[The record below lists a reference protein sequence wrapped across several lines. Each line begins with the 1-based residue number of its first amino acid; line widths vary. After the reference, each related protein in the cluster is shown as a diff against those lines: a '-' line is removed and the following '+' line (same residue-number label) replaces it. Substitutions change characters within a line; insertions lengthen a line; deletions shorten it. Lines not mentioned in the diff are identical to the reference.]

1 MGETRTVHNYS
12 GPHAELW
19 DVGILSLRELE
30 AERGIL
36 ASGRD
41 EVYGCVFGRD
51 SLITSLTLLD
61 LYDKTQ
67 DTYFLDLVRKVLLNL
82 AELQGREVNIESG
95 EEPGKMIH
103 EYRPDNHEHLTNPL
117 KKPSS
122 VVAEPL
128 RIRHRTGSTAPNP
141 LSPRLGSESFS
152 EGLSPWY
159 VYADG
164 IMRNY
169 DTVDATPLFLIAV
182 HRYYR
187 ATGDCA
193 FVDALVSNVR
203 AAIRWLEE
211 YGDSNGDGFIDY
223 RFHPDRKHGG
233 LVTQSWMDSSES
245 VFFEES
251 LERPQYPIAPVEVQ
265 AYTYAAFRAW
275 ADFFIGDDAVLS
287 QRLNG
292 RADTLKKKFNASFVL
307 EGKHGKVSLAF
318 AIDGTGRQLIS
329 PRSSTGHVLWAA
341 WKPEPGAI
349 PDSVLDDVYIPAI
362 ARRLLA
368 PDLYIPRA
376 GIRTLSVRSRAY
388 DSNSYH
394 NGSIWPH
401 DTAIVADGLE
411 NFGFR
416 EEAKRVRASL
426 VSAYRHFNTPL
437 ELFVYAGGKFREYE
451 GPSGQGA
458 CRKQAWSVA
467 SLLTVL
473 NAETA

>member
-1 MGETRTVHNYS
+1 MRETGVLHNYS

-19 DVGILSLRELE
+19 DVGILSLHELE

-61 LYDKTQ
+61 LYDKTE

-82 AELQGREVNIESG
+82 AELQGSETNIESG

-103 EYRPDNHEHLTNPL
+103 EYRPDNHHHLT
-117 KKPSS
+117 
-122 VVAEPL
+122 VHAE
-128 RIRHRTGSTAPNP
+128 
-141 LSPRLGSESFS
+141 
-152 EGLSPWY
+152 SPWY
-159 VYADG
+159 LYGDG
-164 IMRNY
+164 VMRNY
-169 DTVDATPLFLIAV
+169 DTVDATPLFLMTV

-187 ATGDCA
+187 ATGDRA
-193 FVDALVSNVR
+193 FAEELLPNVR
-203 AAIRWLEE
+203 RALQWLEE
-211 YGDSNGDGFIDY
+211 YGDSDGDGFIDY

-233 LVTQSWMDSSES
+233 LATQSWMDSTES
-245 VFFEES
+245 VFYEES

-265 AYTYAAFRAW
+265 AYTYAALRAW
-275 ADFFIGDDAVLS
+275 ADFFLGDDAALS
-287 QRLNG
+287 RRLSG
-292 RADTLKKKFNASFVL
+292 RADILKKKFNASFVV
-307 EGKHGKVSLAF
+307 EGKRGKVSLAF
-318 AIDGTGRQLIS
+318 AIDGSGRQLVS
-329 PRSSTGHVLWAA
+329 ARSSMGHVLWAA
-341 WKPEPGAI
+341 WKTEPGAI
-349 PDSVLDDVYIPAI
+349 PDSVLDEKYIPAI
-362 ARRLLA
+362 ARRLLS

-388 DSNSYH
+388 DAESYH

-416 EEAKRVRASL
+416 EEAKRVRAAL

-437 ELFVYAGGKFREYE
+437 ELFVYAGGKFREYC

-473 NAETA
+473 HQD